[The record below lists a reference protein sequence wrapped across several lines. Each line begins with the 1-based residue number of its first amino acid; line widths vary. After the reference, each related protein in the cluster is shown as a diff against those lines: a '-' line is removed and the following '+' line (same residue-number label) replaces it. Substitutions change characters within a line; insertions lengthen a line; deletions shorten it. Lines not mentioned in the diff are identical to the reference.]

1 MDLQFLFSFLNKI
14 LYFKKNLENYHI
26 LTSGNLKNK
35 FYGEQK
41 RELGSLDLEKRR
53 FRGDLLKGD
62 CSEVAIGLF
71 FQITSYRIIE
81 S

>member
-1 MDLQFLFSFLNKI
+1 MKI
-14 LYFKKNLENYHI
+14 TTS

-41 RELGSLDLEKRR
+41 RELGSLNLEKRR

-62 CSEVAIGLF
+62 CSEVGIGLF